1 MVGGINSS
9 KPGWSSWSEYGPCS
23 SRCRKTRQRFCASA
37 NKDVDCPGQ
46 SYGVETEEVACSD
59 QECKGERV
67 IMGSVGIVCVKE
79 LRRFHPENAQ
89 VRWIGKIHDMFV
101 SGRIESIP

>member
-1 MVGGINSS
+1 MLGNISKSFFILGGISSS

-46 SYGVETEEVACSD
+46 SYGVETEEVACTD

-67 IMGSVGIVCVKE
+67 IKGC
-79 LRRFHPENAQ
+79 
-89 VRWIGKIHDMFV
+89 
-101 SGRIESIP
+101 